1 MENLQLEFISPT
13 ALNSNV
19 KKEPVVWNYS
29 SIDGHALEINLE
41 TFIIES
47 KQDNVQGLI
56 TEWMVNEENNSM
68 KLKSDPDQAGY
79 SDMTPVFAISMIG
92 QLIKH
97 VNTYKPLQAYLDMI
111 LKIFDGASPSDK
123 KDDNN
128 DNANNSK

>member
-1 MENLQLEFISPT
+1 MENLKLEFISPT
-13 ALNSNV
+13 ALNSNI

-29 SIDGHALEINLE
+29 GVEGHTLEINVE

-47 KQDNVQGLI
+47 KQDNTQGLI

-68 KLKSDPDQAGY
+68 KLKSDPDQADY
-79 SDMTPVFAISMIG
+79 SNMTPAFAISMIG

-111 LKIFDGASPSDK
+111 LKIFDGASPSDR
-123 KDDNN
+123 KDD
-128 DNANNSK
+128 DDSANNSK